1 MNGISNKDLE
11 IILDNCTE
19 YFRDGVQYMDYDGSD
34 YMLNVTVDE
43 NNNCDCH
50 FFDKDEERYLTN
62 HQKDR
67 VMNKAWHLLQDEIQE
82 MTDFKNNYEPN
93 QF

>member
-34 YMLNVTVDE
+34 YMLNSTLNDNDE
-43 NNNCDCH
+43 FDCH
-50 FFDKDEERYLTN
+50 LFDLDEEITLTDL
-62 HQKDR
+62 QKD
-67 VMNKAWHLLQDEIQE
+67 KIYLKITHLLQDEINE
-82 MTDFKNNYEPN
+82 IEVFKNDYEPN